1 MKRAVMLLGFVA
13 TGSSRPCQSCNTRYK
28 NRYKNTTRSI
38 PDRLSENQVKGYH
51 RAMTELR
58 VVIPDEVAERLALTA
73 AEQGTSAE
81 DIAAQVL
88 TSHTPPTT
96 AKSLPSWIG
105 AIRSGRK
112 DLSER
117 HEEIIKSE
125 LGNAS

>member
-1 MKRAVMLLGFVA
+1 
-13 TGSSRPCQSCNTRYK
+13 
-28 NRYKNTTRSI
+28 
-38 PDRLSENQVKGYH
+38 
-51 RAMTELR
+51 MTESR

-88 TSHTPPTT
+88 TSHTPPAT

-105 AIRSGRK
+105 AIRSGRT

-125 LGNAS
+125 LGNTS